1 MVVDRL
7 KRKLAH
13 ALSGAA
19 HVKAVIRHMVINGR
33 FVPQSGYSKPTQ
45 RMAAL
50 SRFTGLNPTAS
61 PAIPAL
67 TPCQSHCGA
76 ARR

>member
-1 MVVDRL
+1 MVVDWL

-33 FVPQSGYSKPTQ
+33 FVPQAGHSKPTQ
-45 RMAAL
+45 RMAAP
-50 SRFTGLNPTAS
+50 SRFTGPDPKAS
-61 PAIPAL
+61 RAVPVSAL
-67 TPCQSHCGA
+67 CRWRCEA